1 MQMRNNHPKSEKP
14 AMKERAA
21 EAKDKNG
28 RQQSTAREQLGKNRG
43 EGAQGLGERFKSSDS
58 ARKDSARK

>member
-1 MQMRNNHPKSEKP
+1 MQMQNNHPKSEKP

-28 RQQSTAREQLGKNRG
+28 RQQSTAREQLSRG
-43 EGAQGLGERFKSSDS
+43 GSVQRRDGRLKSSDP
-58 ARKDSARK
+58 AGK

>member
-1 MQMRNNHPKSEKP
+1 MRNNHPKSEMP

-28 RQQSTAREQLGKNRG
+28 RQQPQIERSDRQITAHLNCLGLRATQPWK
-43 EGAQGLGERFKSSDS
+43 
-58 ARKDSARK
+58 

>member
-1 MQMRNNHPKSEKP
+1 MRNNHPKSELA

-28 RQQSTAREQLGKNRG
+28 LQQSTAREKLTKNRDG
-43 EGAQGLGERFKSSDS
+43 RLKSSGP
-58 ARKDSARK
+58 ARK

>member
-1 MQMRNNHPKSEKP
+1 MQMQNNHPKSEKP

-28 RQQSTAREQLGKNRG
+28 RQQSTAQEQLSKSHGGK
-43 EGAQGLGERFKSSDS
+43 AQGREGRFKSSDS
-58 ARKDSARK
+58 AGK

>member
-1 MQMRNNHPKSEKP
+1 MRNNHPKSEQP

-28 RQQSTAREQLGKNRG
+28 RQQSTAREQLI
-43 EGAQGLGERFKSSDS
+43 KSHDGNLQR
-58 ARKDSARK
+58 RKVRVK

>member
-1 MQMRNNHPKSEKP
+1 MRNNHPKSEMP

-28 RQQSTAREQLGKNRG
+28 RQQSTAREQLRQSRDGKVQRRDG
-43 EGAQGLGERFKSSDS
+43 RPKSNDP
-58 ARKDSARK
+58 AGK

>member
-1 MQMRNNHPKSEKP
+1 MRNNHPKSELP

-28 RQQSTAREQLGKNRG
+28 RQQSTAREKLTKSRDGNVQRRDGRL
-43 EGAQGLGERFKSSDS
+43 KSSDP
-58 ARKDSARK
+58 ARK

>member
-1 MQMRNNHPKSEKP
+1 MQMQNNHPKSEKP

-28 RQQSTAREQLGKNRG
+28 RQQSTAREQLSKSHSGSVQRRG
-43 EGAQGLGERFKSSDS
+43 GRLKSSDP
-58 ARKDSARK
+58 AGK

>member
-1 MQMRNNHPKSEKP
+1 MQMQNNHPKSEKP

-28 RQQSTAREQLGKNRG
+28 RQQSTAREQLSKSHVGTVQRRDG
-43 EGAQGLGERFKSSDS
+43 RLKSSDPAS
-58 ARKDSARK
+58 K

>member
-1 MQMRNNHPKSEKP
+1 MQMQNNHPKSEKP

-28 RQQSTAREQLGKNRG
+28 RQQSIAREQLSKSHGGSVQRRDG
-43 EGAQGLGERFKSSDS
+43 RLKSSDS
-58 ARKDSARK
+58 AGK

>member
-1 MQMRNNHPKSEKP
+1 MQNNHPKSEKP

-28 RQQSTAREQLGKNRG
+28 RQQSTSRERLSKSHVESVQRRDGQL
-43 EGAQGLGERFKSSDS
+43 KSSNP
-58 ARKDSARK
+58 ARK

>member
-1 MQMRNNHPKSEKP
+1 MRNNHPKSEMP

-28 RQQSTAREQLGKNRG
+28 RQQSTAREQPRKGSDGDVQKHHGRL
-43 EGAQGLGERFKSSDS
+43 KSSDPTG
-58 ARKDSARK
+58 K